1 MTIILLFLGLKDPQD
16 LGLWALKPEIS
27 WADEIEQV
35 TLLCP
40 LFFEDF
46 IYLFIL
52 QHHMACGILVLH
64 PGIELRPSAEKAWSP
79 NHQGIPTHCP
89 KVTASSQ
96 VCSFPLSTCFNSL
109 AFLKTPA
116 EARSHVGLSF
126 LVCKTGIQP
135 HLLGLR
141 SH

>member
-1 MTIILLFLGLKDPQD
+1 MTIVLLFLGLKDPQD
-16 LGLWALKPEIS
+16 WGLWALKPEIS
-27 WADEIEQV
+27 RADEIEQIS
-35 TLLCP
+35 LLCP

-46 IYLFIL
+46 IYIFLL
-52 QHHMACGILVLH
+52 HHMACGILALH
-64 PGIELRPSAEKAWSP
+64 PGIELRPSAEKARSL
-79 NHQGIPTHCP
+79 NHQGIPTLCP

-96 VCSFPLSTCFNSL
+96 VCSFPFSTCFNSL
-109 AFLKTPA
+109 AFLKSPA

-126 LVCKTGIQP
+126 LVCKTSSLP

>member
-1 MTIILLFLGLKDPQD
+1 MTIVLLFLGLKDPQD
-16 LGLWALKPEIS
+16 LGLWALKPEIAR
-27 WADEIEQV
+27 ADEIEQV

-40 LFFEDF
+40 LLFEDF
-46 IYLFIL
+46 ILFL
-52 QHHMACGILVLH
+52 PHHMACGILVLH
-64 PGIELRPSAEKAWSP
+64 PGIKLRPSAEKAWSP

-109 AFLKTPA
+109 AFFKRPA
-116 EARSHVGLSF
+116 EVRSHVGLSF
-126 LVCKTGIQP
+126 LVCKTSSQP